1 MLVVASHSFT
11 IAHESPV
18 IGDSGGGF
26 QPPPNY
32 DGGGDGH
39 RDGDSSDYSHRL
51 RRARLGLLCATISIL
66 ILFTAFTVVFAIRHG
81 SATFD
86 ERSNSYV
93 RNWIKVSLP
102 TGLLLVNTL
111 ILFASSLTIEMA
123 RRRFARDVALA
134 PVRSIPGISIGR
146 ERGFPWL
153 AGTAVLGIAFLVGQG
168 MAWQNLIAKGFY
180 LSSGASSSFVYLLTA
195 AHAVHLTGGI
205 LVLLYAVVI
214 YFFHRPVESRHIIVD
229 VTAWY
234 WHFMLILWIYIFALL
249 EFAL

>member
-1 MLVVASHSFT
+1 MARPSFT
-11 IAHESPV
+11 VAESPV
-18 IGDSGGGF
+18 VGDNGGGF
-26 QPPPNY
+26 QPPANY

-39 RDGDSSDYSHRL
+39 RDGDSSDYNQRL

-66 ILFTAFTVVFAIRHG
+66 ILFTAFTVVFAVRHG

-93 RNWIKVSLP
+93 RNWIKVALP

-134 PVRSIPGISIGR
+134 PVRSIPGVSIGR

-153 AGTAVLGIAFLVGQG
+153 AGTAVLGIAFLFGQG
-168 MAWQNLIAKGFY
+168 IAWRELIAKGFS
-180 LSSGASSSFVYLLTA
+180 LSSGTSSSFVYLLTA
-195 AHAVHLTGGI
+195 THAIHLTVGI
-205 LVLLYAVVI
+205 LVLLYALVI
-214 YFFHRPVESRHIIVD
+214 YFFQRPVESRHIVVD

-234 WHFMLILWIYIFALL
+234 WHFMLLLWIYIFALL